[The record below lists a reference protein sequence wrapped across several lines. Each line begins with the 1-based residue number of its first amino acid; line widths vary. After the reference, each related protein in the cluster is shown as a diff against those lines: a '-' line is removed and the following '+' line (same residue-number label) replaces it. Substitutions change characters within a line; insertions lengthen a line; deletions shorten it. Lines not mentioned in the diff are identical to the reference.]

1 MLDWNRI
8 RELRG
13 EVGDDE
19 FRVILELFLDEVE
32 SVIMRL
38 ASERGARLASQLH
51 FLKGCARNLGFRQ
64 FARLC
69 DEGEAAVIAQ
79 GDRAVDIDALL
90 NSYARSKARM
100 IAGIEREF
108 GPPAARSA

>member
-8 RELRG
+8 RELRS

-19 FRVILELFLDEVE
+19 FRLILELFLDEVE

-38 ASERGARLASQLH
+38 SSQPGPQLASQLH
-51 FLKGCARNLGFRQ
+51 FLKGCARNLGFQQ

-69 DEGEAAVIAQ
+69 DEGEAEAIAS
-79 GDRAVDIDALL
+79 GVGRVDIDALL
-90 NSYARSKARM
+90 GAYAASKALM
-100 IAGIEREF
+100 IAGIAREF
-108 GPPAARSA
+108 GPPAARLA